1 MKTYSFFAGGSAGKG
16 DTWSYDFDFELT
28 DEEAARL
35 EASARKEPRWHLDE
49 DPEISD
55 IYDKVY
61 AAAYENEL
69 NNVDSDFIEELRDD
83 YLSDD
88 DNYEE
93 PEYCEELGC
102 WIKRA
107 KPFTDRDFAVEYF
120 DRLTFSICYP
130 RDLQNLDTDSN

>member
-1 MKTYSFFAGGSAGKG
+1 MKSYAFFVGGSAGKG
-16 DTWSYDFDFELT
+16 DTWSYDFKFDLT
-28 DEEAARL
+28 DEEADRL

-55 IYDKVY
+55 IYNKVY

-69 NNVDSDFIEELRDD
+69 KNIDSSIISDELDS

-88 DNYEE
+88 ENYEE
-93 PEYCEELGC
+93 PEYCDELGC

-107 KPFTDRDFAVEYF
+107 KPISDRELAEEYF
-120 DRLTFSICYP
+120 DGLTFDVCYP
-130 RDLQNLDTDSN
+130 ENLQNLEE